1 MKIQSLNAL
10 EKEMRAVASGKRR
23 APRNAARPS
32 VDSAGVLLRLL
43 TPENR
48 SLMKAIRDRKPRS
61 IAELARFTRRAE
73 PNLLRTL
80 SKLEAAG
87 LLAFKT
93 VERRK
98 VPMVLVG
105 RLRLDIDPYAMT
117 DRVSVL

>member
-1 MKIQSLNAL
+1 MKIQNLTAL
-10 EKEMRAVASGKRR
+10 EKEMRAVARGERR

-32 VDSAGVLLRLL
+32 VNSASVLLRLL
-43 TPENR
+43 TPGNR

-61 IAELARFTRRAE
+61 VAELARFTRRAE

-98 VPMVLVG
+98 VPVVLVG